1 MDYILYI
8 IACIYFYLPAYMANG
23 SPPLI
28 ANGTKFLSKFAVP
41 IDGGM
46 TINKI
51 PILGSHKT
59 WRGLISELIIGTG
72 YFQILFLIH
81 EYFNLNLYQ
90 AIGFDP
96 YLLNSLVFGLLLSI
110 ATIFGDLL
118 FAFIKRRL
126 RLRPGFAFIPFDQTN
141 YVIGCFLI
149 LQPIYN
155 LEIKFWIILFFL
167 TFFVH
172 TTFNRIGY
180 NLGLH
185 KAKW

>member
-1 MDYILYI
+1 MDYLLYI

-23 SPPLI
+23 SPPLV
-28 ANGTKFLSKFAVP
+28 ANGTKLLSKFASP
-41 IDGGM
+41 IDRGRTIGG
-46 TINKI
+46 I

-72 YFQILFLIH
+72 FFQIFFLIH

-90 AIGFDP
+90 TIGFNP
-96 YLLNSLVFGLLLSI
+96 YILNPLLFGLLLSI
-110 ATIFGDLL
+110 GTIFGDLL

-126 RLRPGFAFIPFDQTN
+126 KLKPGFAFIPFDQTN
-141 YVIGCFLI
+141 YVIGCFII

-155 LEIKFWIILFFL
+155 FEMRFWIILFAL

-172 TTFNRIGY
+172 LVFNRLGY